1 MRISTATF
9 NSDAVSQMD
18 ALETALQQTET
29 QLSTGVQ
36 LQNASD
42 NPIGMSQVNQM
53 NVEVSAS
60 TQYVTNSNTANTNL
74 GLEEQALSNASSIM
88 QNAVTLATEANNSS
102 LTPANR
108 TDIATQLQQDLQSLT
123 SIANS
128 TDSNGNYLFGGYAN
142 TSPPFTQSGGTVSYN
157 GSDQVT
163 QVQISSNQSISSGD
177 TGSTAFMN
185 IPTGNGTFT
194 VSAAST
200 NTGTASIGGGT
211 VTDPTQYAAAA
222 ATGTGTYTISFTDPS
237 DYQVTDSNG
246 NVVGSGTYSDGGS
259 ISFNGAQVTL
269 NGTPAAGDQFT
280 VAPAGTSSAFSALSN
295 LITTLNSTTLNPGQ
309 FTTQVNAALQQ
320 IQNSITNFSNVSA
333 SVGARINAITAAQST
348 ATSVTTTLK
357 TNISTLQSTDYT
369 AATTQLSTEELAL
382 QAAQESYAS
391 LEKLSLFNYIQG

>member
-60 TQYVTNSNTANTNL
+60 TQYVTNSNTAQTNMQ
-74 GLEEQALSNASSIM
+74 LEEQALSNATSVL
-88 QNAVTLATEANNSS
+88 QNANTLAVEANNSA

-108 TDIATQLQQDLQSLT
+108 ADIATQLQQDLQSLT

-142 TSPPFTQSGGTVSYN
+142 TSPPFTQSNGTVGYN

-177 TGSTAFMN
+177 TGATAFMH

-194 VSAAST
+194 ASAAST
-200 NTGTASIGGGT
+200 NTGTGSIGGGT
-211 VTDPTQYAAAA
+211 VTDPTQWAAAA

-246 NVVGSGTYSDGGS
+246 NVVSSGTYSNGDS

-269 NGTPAAGDQFT
+269 NGTPAAGDSFT
-280 VAPAGTSSAFSALSN
+280 LAPAGTTSAFGALSN
-295 LITTLNSTTLNPGQ
+295 LITTLNSTTLNSGQ
-309 FTTQVNAALQQ
+309 LTTQINSAVQQ
-320 IQNSITNFSNVSA
+320 IQNSITNFTNVSA

-369 AATTQLSTEELAL
+369 AATTQLSSEELAL